1 MDAKLLAFR
10 KRAREENGGRSRIRR
25 RYSRELRLEAVS
37 YLNRRKRAGAT
48 LRDVAAELGVS
59 GWSLSRWVRDSE
71 KRAGLVPVELS
82 EREERTSPI
91 LVTPR
96 GYRIEGLS
104 EESLARLVERVG

>member
-10 KRAREENGGRSRIRR
+10 KRAREENGRRARTRR
-25 RYSRELRLEAVS
+25 RYSRELRLAAVL
-37 YLNRRKRAGAT
+37 YLKRRKRAGAT
-48 LRDVAAELGVS
+48 LHDVASELGVS
-59 GWSLSRWVRDSE
+59 GWSLSRWARDSE

-82 EREERTSPI
+82 EREERTSLV

-104 EESLARLVERVG
+104 EDSLARMVERVG